1 MTPKGR
7 PFFNLDTDP
16 DNPNNQEANEK
27 IAALG
32 NSGAKKG
39 DTRSI
44 DPQTG
49 RKYPKGFTPP
59 VDIYTNQD
67 PITDAK
73 EAELNSSQT
82 GIFNQTSAGKDRN
95 TGRHLEYGDSI
106 TVNRGSGISV
116 KGSGTRSKTEV
127 SGGSNPQ
134 LSIKKGNLSPYAN
147 IQDPNNINPNTGYP
161 IEYGNAI
168 KNSPV
173 EFNNSE
179 TKERLSDRYSVYN
192 YYNNWA
198 SKNFTHLLDF
208 FIDNDGIPSKPRILA
223 TDAKLSSLKEI
234 YLGTSFTRTFDDN
247 EDPTILGVDLRLN
260 SQTSPLLNQNIE
272 SFIKAFG
279 TTYNEISS
287 RENLLYRFREQLFKF
302 IPTDL
307 TADASYRRAKAF
319 YLQSVTGLDKLV
331 EAGGPDP
338 KYFIDYGKD
347 VITLEF
353 LEDVSQNMGYLSALY
368 KTLSYSKIS
377 GKEMIPPNLLKFDID
392 IKITEMRNYKR
403 NIKDPKNPKRIDSF
417 NDRIST
423 YYYTLYECQFIFD
436 KMPHGDMVAN
446 SKIDVLENFKLS
458 FTYKF
463 ATMRFLKYD
472 GKITVLPDGTARINY
487 FIINNLRKN
496 LNRALPSETPVGSG
510 YLNLIDSFPSLSN
523 VATNALKIND
533 NLVSTNDVGTGTIPN
548 EQTEFNRSLQDLK
561 NEEAQKNASYN
572 FTPESLTDPNLP
584 QLAQNKQFDPI
595 EAGLKNGQV
604 TQANNQVV
612 TQAALLDKTLGN
624 IKDQTGPGTNIPK
637 ENFTTINDNTQIET
651 QNRERSFFQ
660 DYERDKL
667 KTSQS
672 APGGNIPLQ
681 NFTTLNNNTG
691 VETQGKEKSFF
702 QSAIKD
708 RLKKDLKNAVVNQIN
723 RTITQRARL
732 LNDAIDE
739 IRNKI
744 PFAGRMSEPTNVYTS
759 TNAFRNDIINALRNA
774 VGSSVSS
781 FFKKP
786 I

>member
-16 DNPNNQEANEK
+16 DNPNNQEADK
-27 IAALG
+27 IIASLG
-32 NSGAKKG
+32 SSGAKKG
-39 DTRSI
+39 DSRSI

-59 VDIYTNQD
+59 VDLYANQD

-161 IEYGNAI
+161 VEYGNAI

-179 TKERLSDRYSVYN
+179 TKVRLSNRYSVYD
-192 YYNNWA
+192 YYNAWG

-208 FIDNDGIPSKPRILA
+208 FIDNDGVPSRPKILA
-223 TDAKLSSLKEI
+223 TDAKLSSLKEV

-247 EDPTILGVDLRLN
+247 EDPTILGVDMRLN
-260 SQTSPLLNQNIE
+260 TQNSPLLNQAII

-287 RENLLYRFREQLFKF
+287 REDILYRFREQLYKF
-302 IPTDL
+302 IPSDL
-307 TADASYRRAKAF
+307 TADASYRRAKTF

-331 EAGGPDP
+331 EAGGPEP
-338 KYFIDYGKD
+338 KYFIDYAKD

-353 LEDVSQNMGYLSALY
+353 LEDVSQNMGYLSSLY

-377 GKEMIPPNLLKFDID
+377 GKEMIPANLLKFDID
-392 IKITEMRNYKR
+392 IKVTEMRNYKR
-403 NIKDPKNPKRIDSF
+403 NVKDPKNPKRINSF

-423 YYYTLYECQFIFD
+423 YYYTLYECQFVFD
-436 KMPHGDMVAN
+436 KMPHGDVVSN
-446 SKIDVLENFKLS
+446 SKIETLENFKLS

-463 ATMRFLKYD
+463 ATMRFVKYD
-472 GKITVLPDGTARINY
+472 GKVTILPDGTARINY
-487 FIINNLRKN
+487 FIINNSRKN
-496 LNRALPSETPVGSG
+496 LSKAYPSEEGVGRD
-510 YLNLIDSFPSLSN
+510 LFMIDSFPSLSN

-548 EQTEFNRSLQDLK
+548 GQTEFNRSLQDLK
-561 NEEAQKNASYN
+561 NEEDQKNASFN
-572 FTPESLTDPNLP
+572 TRPESLTDPNLP

-612 TQAALLDKTLGN
+612 TQAALLNKTIGN
-624 IKDQTGPGTNIPK
+624 IKDQTGAGTNIP
-637 ENFTTINDNTQIET
+637 
-651 QNRERSFFQ
+651 
-660 DYERDKL
+660 
-667 KTSQS
+667 QS
-672 APGGNIPLQ
+672 
-681 NFTTLNNNTG
+681 NFTTLNNNTNLGTKG
-691 VETQGKEKSFF
+691 VERSFF
-702 QSAIKD
+702 QDSVRDKFKSDI
-708 RLKKDLKNAVVNQIN
+708 KNAVVNQIN
-723 RTITQRARL
+723 RTIVQRAKL

-744 PFAGRMSEPTNVYTS
+744 PFAGRMSEPTNVYTG

-774 VGSSVSS
+774 VGASITG